1 MSKRS
6 PRLLFTQ
13 EERTAPE
20 LKKAIRKADK
30 RMKKLEKAEAKIP
43 KKTVKKKQRV
53 VDPKTGTVTT
63 RLSFEEVDK
72 KRPPSKLTHALRDAP
87 GAAALSAVHREI
99 REHEQDKSPYP
110 TRADYPALIE
120 NVKPALRELLEA
132 ASYERRIAVLNE
144 CSLDVVN
151 TVCTIMVLGRHS
163 LYLRRKKPFNA
174 PDAVFVRWAADL
186 WTLREQDKAGDIRYL
201 CGKTDLREY
210 LSQGLQLLRID
221 LTEGGTYARETR

>member
-1 MSKRS
+1 M
-6 PRLLFTQ
+6 
-13 EERTAPE
+13 
-20 LKKAIRKADK
+20 
-30 RMKKLEKAEAKIP
+30 
-43 KKTVKKKQRV
+43 
-53 VDPKTGTVTT
+53 T
-63 RLSFEEVDK
+63 R
-72 KRPPSKLTHALRDAP
+72 
-87 GAAALSAVHREI
+87 
-99 REHEQDKSPYP
+99 KSPYP

-120 NVKPALRELLEA
+120 NAKPALRELLEA

-201 CGKTDLREY
+201 CGKTDL
-210 LSQGLQLLRID
+210 SLLHGYAAGRRIP
-221 LTEGGTYARETR
+221 R

>member
-1 MSKRS
+1 M
-6 PRLLFTQ
+6 
-13 EERTAPE
+13 
-20 LKKAIRKADK
+20 
-30 RMKKLEKAEAKIP
+30 
-43 KKTVKKKQRV
+43 
-53 VDPKTGTVTT
+53 T
-63 RLSFEEVDK
+63 R
-72 KRPPSKLTHALRDAP
+72 
-87 GAAALSAVHREI
+87 
-99 REHEQDKSPYP
+99 KSPYP

-120 NVKPALRELLEA
+120 NAKPALRELLEA

-201 CGKTDLREY
+201 CGEYGESDLFAGVPCIIGKGGVEQVIE
-210 LSQGLQLLRID
+210 LP
-221 LTEGGTYARETR
+221 LTKEELAEFHTCCDGVRVNMARLKKM

>member
-1 MSKRS
+1 M
-6 PRLLFTQ
+6 TQ
-13 EERTAPE
+13 
-20 LKKAIRKADK
+20 
-30 RMKKLEKAEAKIP
+30 
-43 KKTVKKKQRV
+43 
-53 VDPKTGTVTT
+53 
-63 RLSFEEVDK
+63 
-72 KRPPSKLTHALRDAP
+72 
-87 GAAALSAVHREI
+87 
-99 REHEQDKSPYP
+99 KSPYP

-120 NVKPALRELLEA
+120 NAKPALSKLLEA

-163 LYLRRKKPFNA
+163 LYLRRKKPLNV

-210 LSQGLQLLRID
+210 LSRGIQLLRID
-221 LTEGGTYARETR
+221 LMKGGKNAREAR

>member
-1 MSKRS
+1 MNKNRA
-6 PRLLFTQ
+6 PAQ
-13 EERTAPE
+13 ESLPLRGRCHFRGKQP
-20 LKKAIRKADK
+20 
-30 RMKKLEKAEAKIP
+30 MKGKEVP
-43 KKTVKKKQRV
+43 M
-53 VDPKTGTVTT
+53 T
-63 RLSFEEVDK
+63 R
-72 KRPPSKLTHALRDAP
+72 
-87 GAAALSAVHREI
+87 
-99 REHEQDKSPYP
+99 KSPYP

-120 NVKPALRELLEA
+120 NAKPALRELMEA

-174 PDAVFVRWAADL
+174 PDAVFARWAADL

>member
-1 MSKRS
+1 M
-6 PRLLFTQ
+6 
-13 EERTAPE
+13 
-20 LKKAIRKADK
+20 
-30 RMKKLEKAEAKIP
+30 
-43 KKTVKKKQRV
+43 
-53 VDPKTGTVTT
+53 T
-63 RLSFEEVDK
+63 R
-72 KRPPSKLTHALRDAP
+72 
-87 GAAALSAVHREI
+87 
-99 REHEQDKSPYP
+99 KSPYP

-120 NVKPALRELLEA
+120 NAKPALRELLGA

-151 TVCTIMVLGRHS
+151 TVCTIMALGRQY

-210 LSQGLQLLRID
+210 LSRGLQLLRID

>member
-1 MSKRS
+1 M
-6 PRLLFTQ
+6 T
-13 EERTAPE
+13 
-20 LKKAIRKADK
+20 RK
-30 RMKKLEKAEAKIP
+30 
-43 KKTVKKKQRV
+43 
-53 VDPKTGTVTT
+53 
-63 RLSFEEVDK
+63 S
-72 KRPPSKLTHALRDAP
+72 S
-87 GAAALSAVHREI
+87 
-99 REHEQDKSPYP
+99 YP

-120 NVKPALRELLEA
+120 TAKPALCEMLEA

-151 TVCTIMVLGRHS
+151 TVCTIMVLGRQN
-163 LYLRRKKPFNA
+163 LYQRRKKPFNA

-221 LTEGGTYARETR
+221 LMKGGKNAREAR